1 MRNLLV
7 MLPTL
12 DEEDALPRVVERIPI
27 DRLEQ
32 SGWNSKVMVVDGGS
46 TDKTIEIAKS
56 LG

>member
-32 SGWNSKVMVVDGGS
+32 SGWNSKVMVGDGGS
-46 TDKTIEIAKS
+46 TDKTIEIA
-56 LG
+56 